1 MTGYLIETL
10 VWTGILIA
18 LVLLVRRPVAQI
30 LGAGAAYTLWL
41 LPVARLVLPP
51 LVLPAWLAPEREQ
64 ALAPMEAPAP
74 AMVDGT
80 ALWSVSSPGM
90 ATSAPMIGW
99 TDLLIGIWLIGAAVF
114 LARRYSLYFRMRRA
128 ILAESRPMGEAGP
141 IRLVE
146 TPHTDGPIAFGVFDK
161 VVALPTGF
169 MASHDIHSRDLAL
182 AHEIAHHHGRD
193 LLFNMLVQPL
203 FAIHWFNPLAGIGW
217 QALRRDQEAACDA
230 RVVGQAPRE
239 VRAAYAAVIARFA
252 TRSRGPS
259 RLALAAPMACPVL
272 GDHSIV
278 HRLRSLAMT
287 ELSSR
292 RRWAGRLL
300 AMAGA
305 LALPLTASIS
315 YAQNDAAP
323 PSPPSPPAPPASA
336 VAPPPPALP
345 SSPEIPDASEAWTEG
360 TAPRGENTRVIRIE
374 RRAEPGK
381 PVQEK
386 RIVISEGA
394 DLSPETRKMIENGL
408 ADAEKEIAKGVRTHR
423 QVQIAIAD
431 AASAAPKVT
440 VNCRDNQKE
449 VAETVTNKDGQLET
463 MVCTAIARAEAR
475 QAIAAARREIAQSKE
490 LSDKAR
496 AEAQRA
502 LDEAARVHKDTAP
515 GQ

>member
-10 VWTGILIA
+10 VWTGILITF
-18 LVLLVRRPVAQI
+18 VLLIRRPVARI

-41 LPVARLVLPP
+41 LPMARLVMPP
-51 LVLPAWLAPEREQ
+51 LVLPAWLAPGRDQ
-64 ALAPMEAPAP
+64 PVSRIEAPAST
-74 AMVDGT
+74 MMEVT
-80 ALWSVSSPGM
+80 ALLPVSTPGI
-90 ATSAPMIGW
+90 APSLPLIGW
-99 TDLLIGIWLIGAAVF
+99 TEFLLGLWLFGAAVF

-128 ILAESRPMGEAGP
+128 ILDGSRPMGEAGA

-161 VVALPTGF
+161 VVALPMGF
-169 MASHDIHSRDLAL
+169 MSSHDVHSRDLAL
-182 AHEIAHHHGRD
+182 AHEIAHHRGRD
-193 LLFNMLVQPL
+193 LLCNMLVQPL
-203 FAIHWFNPLAGIGW
+203 FAIHWFNPLAGMGW

-239 VRAAYAAVIARFA
+239 VRAAYATVIARFA
-252 TRSRGPS
+252 TRSRAPS

-300 AMAGA
+300 AVAGA

-315 YAQNDAAP
+315 YAQSEVAP
-323 PSPPSPPAPPASA
+323 PSPPVPPASEA
-336 VAPPPPALP
+336 APVPPALP
-345 SSPEIPDASEAWTEG
+345 SPPAKPDTSDAWTEG
-360 TAPRGENTRVIRIE
+360 KAPKGENTRIIRIE
-374 RRAEPGK
+374 RKVEPGK
-381 PVQEK
+381 PVQER
-386 RIVISEGA
+386 RIVVSEGA
-394 DLSPETRKMIENGL
+394 DLSPETRKLIENGL
-408 ADAEKEIAKGVRTHR
+408 ADAEKEMAKGVRTHR

-431 AASAAPKVT
+431 AESALPKVT
-440 VNCRDNQKE
+440 FKCRDNQKE
-449 VAETVTNKDGQLET
+449 VAETVTDKDGKLET

-490 LSDKAR
+490 LSEKAR

-502 LDEAARVHKDTAP
+502 LDEAARAHKDTAP